1 MFYFNLKSAF
11 IATTLIAGLWGCN
24 SGQSPQSSNSGTAQK
39 YVAVTQ
45 IVEHPALDA
54 TRQGIK
60 DELEAAGLKA
70 GETLKW
76 EWESAQGSPTTAAQI
91 ANKFVGD
98 NPDVIVAISTP
109 SAQTVV
115 AAARNIPVIFT
126 AITDPL
132 GAKLV
137 SNLEKPGGLVTGTKD
152 FPPIDQHLNLIQ
164 EISPQAKR
172 IGVVYN
178 PGEANSISLINALK
192 KEMQNRGLTLVEATA
207 NRSSD
212 VATATRSLV
221 GKADIVYIPTDN
233 TIVSALESVI
243 QVGMENKLPIY
254 AGDTDSV
261 KRGAIASVGF
271 NYYNIGRETGK
282 IVLQV
287 LNGKKPGDIPVTTI
301 PKYELFINL
310 KSANLMGVKI
320 PESVQKRANQIISNQ

>member
-1 MFYFNLKSAF
+1 MFYFNLRSAF

-24 SGQSPQSSNSGTAQK
+24 SGQSPQNSNSGTAQK

-60 DELEAAGLKA
+60 DELEATGLKA

-109 SAQTVV
+109 SAQAVV
-115 AAARNIPVIFT
+115 ATARNIPVIFT
-126 AITDPL
+126 AVTDPL

-137 SNLEKPGGLVTGTKD
+137 SNLEKPGGLVTGTRD
-152 FPPIDQHLNLIQ
+152 FPPIAQHLDLIQ
-164 EISPQAKR
+164 EISPQVKR

-178 PGEANSISLINALK
+178 PGEANSVSLINSLK
-192 KEMQNRGLTLVEATA
+192 KETQSRGLSIVEATA

-221 GKADIVYIPTDN
+221 GKADVVYIPTDN

-243 QVGMENKLPIY
+243 QVGIENKLPVY
-254 AGDTDSV
+254 AADTDSV
-261 KRGAIASVGF
+261 KRGAIATVGF
-271 NYYNIGRETGK
+271 NYYDIGRETGK

-287 LNGKKPGDIPVTTI
+287 LNGKKPGDIPVKTI
-301 PKYELFINL
+301 PKYELFINPN
-310 KSANLMGVKI
+310 SANSMGVTI
-320 PESVQKRANQIISNQ
+320 PEAVQKRANQIISNQ